1 MYQVDHVCVEL
12 LLILLFHENTVNSL
26 REEDVTNESKTM
38 TQPVKQSIKHYGV
51 PSK

>member
-26 REEDVTNESKTM
+26 REEDVTNESKTI
-38 TQPVKQSIKHYGV
+38 PVKQSIKHYGV